1 MSNKHPQTQKKL
13 HWFVKFVLW
22 AIPITLAAPMIL
34 GAVLLYFL
42 SQPDD
47 RLKLT
52 DYSELK
58 ELSLNPNG
66 RSDGKTLTSYDT
78 VSTKAYWFRD
88 YRGKIPSELLQEN
101 IIIAENTDGFTDLV
115 HLGLFKLG
123 KEEAKSLSK
132 NLEVTFKKDQEGTDL
147 NWYAENALCLNHVD
161 LGPWVVAAARRQDF
175 FDFCLDLSQSNKIR
189 WELILYDDD
198 GIGFEYIDVTQYV
211 GTNFFTVAHG
221 GS

>member
-1 MSNKHPQTQKKL
+1 MAKHYLPMTQ
-13 HWFVKFVLW
+13 
-22 AIPITLAAPMIL
+22 
-34 GAVLLYFL
+34 FL
-42 SQPDD
+42 
-47 RLKLT
+47 RMHIGFET
-52 DYSELK
+52 M
-58 ELSLNPNG
+58 G
-66 RSDGKTLTSYDT
+66 
-78 VSTKAYWFRD
+78 
-88 YRGKIPSELLQEN
+88 GKIPSELLQEN

-132 NLEVTFKKDQEGTDL
+132 NLEVTFKKDQEGTDI

-161 LGPWVVAAARRQDF
+161 LGPWVVAAARKQDF
-175 FDFCLDLSQSNKIR
+175 FDFCLDVSQSSKIR